1 MGIRRALAGAVL
13 GLAGSVL
20 LALPAFAAAPG
31 DPSPYPVP
39 SSQTGSLGTTTTNV
53 GVGGVVVIS
62 GNGFAPGTTITINI
76 TVNNGFRAIERNSA
90 PAMGSLLA
98 TGKTRSAATVQGF
111 AAQTVNADANGAFT
125 ASVTL
130 TQAGVNVITAS
141 GLDPDGNLRTLT
153 TTVLVGGTGSGVG
166 SGNGSGNGSGTGS
179 GTGSGSGGGS
189 ASGVGGLP
197 NTGADLKMP
206 VILGGALVLLGGG
219 TLVAS
224 RRRKQRVATT
234 A

>member
-1 MGIRRALAGAVL
+1 MGIRRVLAGAVL
-13 GLAGSVL
+13 GLAGSAL
-20 LALPAFAAAPG
+20 LALPAAAAAPG

-39 SSQTGSLGTTTTNV
+39 PAPSGGLVTNTTNV

-76 TVNNGFRAIERNSA
+76 TINITVNNGFRAIERDSA

-98 TGKTRSAATVQGF
+98 TGKTRTAAAVQGF

-130 TQAGVNVITAS
+130 TQAGNNVITAS
-141 GLDPDGNLRTLT
+141 GLDPNGNLRTLT
-153 TTVLVGGTGSGVG
+153 TTVFVSGGGGGT
-166 SGNGSGNGSGTGS
+166 GNGSGS
-179 GTGSGSGGGS
+179 GSGSGS
-189 ASGVGGLP
+189 SSGVGGLP
-197 NTGADLKMP
+197 NTGSNLKTP

-219 TLVAS
+219 ALVAG
-224 RRRKQRVATT
+224 RRRKQRVGT
-234 A
+234 AA